1 MSNTNSAVNASRLLQ
16 NYARYEIDF
25 SHGEGVFLYDRNGN
39 KYLDFLCGI
48 AVTSFGHNHPVIK
61 AAVKEQLDKL
71 WHLSN
76 LFYSPLQEELAFKL
90 ASQTGHDFVFFSNSG
105 TEANEAAIKFTRK
118 WGEGRYGI
126 ISTQKSFHGR
136 TMGAVSASGQEKLW
150 KGFYPLL
157 EGFNYVPFND
167 LAAMK
172 AAVNENTAA
181 IIIEPIQ
188 GEGGVAVATDEY
200 LKGLRALCDE
210 NNILLIFD
218 EIQCGIGRT
227 GKLYAH
233 QWAGVV
239 PDILSSAK
247 GIANGLP
254 LGATFCYKPVGE
266 VITPG
271 SHGTTFGGN
280 PVALASALAVV
291 GLLTPE
297 MLSKISDDG
306 DYLMGLL
313 KSLNSE
319 HIIEVRGKGL
329 MIGVEFVKNIN
340 PKDVLKKLMERKI
353 LSTVAGDT
361 VLRILPP
368 FIAEK
373 EHFDFYA
380 ENLDA
385 VLREF

>member
-1 MSNTNSAVNASRLLQ
+1 MTTDGALETNSHLLK
-16 NYARYEIDF
+16 NYVRYEIDF
-25 SHGEGVFLYDRNGN
+25 SHGEGVYLFDKNGN
-39 KYLDFLCGI
+39 RYLDFLCGI
-48 AVTSFGHNHPVIK
+48 AVTSFGHNHPYIK
-61 AAVKEQLDKL
+61 SAVKEQLDKF

-76 LFYSPLQEELAFKL
+76 LFYSSLQEEVADILATR
-90 ASQTGHDFVFFSNSG
+90 TGLDFVFFSNSG

-126 ISTQKSFHGR
+126 VATHKSFHGR

-157 EGFNYVPFND
+157 EGFTHIPFND
-167 LAAMK
+167 LNAVEEAINEK
-172 AAVNENTAA
+172 TAAV
-181 IIIEPIQ
+181 IIEPIQ
-188 GEGGVAVATDEY
+188 GEGGIAVASDDY
-200 LKGLRALCDE
+200 LKGLRRICDE
-210 NNILLIFD
+210 NNLLLIFD

-233 QWAGVV
+233 QWSGIK

-254 LGATFCYKPVGE
+254 LGATLCTKPVGDM
-266 VITPG
+266 ITPG

-280 PVALASALAVV
+280 PVALASSKAVLE
-291 GLLTPE
+291 LLTPE
-297 MLSKISDDG
+297 MLDNIRSNG
-306 DYLMGLL
+306 DYFLSLL
-313 KSLNSE
+313 KSIRSDF
-319 HIIEVRGKGL
+319 IAEVRGKGL
-329 MIGVEFVKNIN
+329 MIGVEFVKEIN
-340 PKDVLKKLMERKI
+340 PKDVVKKLMERKI
-353 LSTVAGDT
+353 LSTVAGDA

-368 FIAEK
+368 FIAGK

-385 VLREF
+385 VLRTF